1 MYEPVHIFVYFKTK
15 ASSLRLEYS
24 LLKVTIINKLESNLM
39 IQVIRFMQNLDVK
52 FQYETGSFGIAGI

>member
-1 MYEPVHIFVYFKTK
+1 MF
-15 ASSLRLEYS
+15 SSLRLEYS

-52 FQYETGSFGIAGI
+52 FQYETGSFGIAGIYRQATIHFCGDK

>member
-1 MYEPVHIFVYFKTK
+1 MKYLFIFCMF
-15 ASSLRLEYS
+15 SSLRLEYS

-52 FQYETGSFGIAGI
+52 FQYETGSFGITGI